1 MSLYKIYFILIL
13 KNIKS
18 LEIKIVFFRIT
29 FITFM
34 EQLILHLLL
43 NNN

>member
-1 MSLYKIYFILIL
+1 MSLYKIYFVLIL

-18 LEIKIVFFRIT
+18 LEIKIVFFGIT

-34 EQLILHLLL
+34 ELLILHLLL

>member
-18 LEIKIVFFRIT
+18 LEIKIVFFGIT